1 MALRKLE
8 VRGLRGFAE
17 LQKLRFAVPD
27 STPGSGL
34 TILVGPNNG
43 GKSTVV
49 EALNALVT
57 SQGEP
62 QSFTEGR
69 RNKRADDR
77 ICIRA
82 EDTNGEV
89 AELRTVA
96 SGGSETEWYP
106 APFTLGKTMFV
117 LPSRRHFNPYFNK
130 STVTRSSYMV
140 SYGTRLTRGSSL
152 DHFAYRLFQVQE
164 NRASFDAVLGKVLR
178 PVPNWT
184 IDQSDPGQYY
194 LKLETSGQHHSSEGM
209 GEGLVSLLF
218 IVDALYD
225 SNPDDV
231 IVIDEP
237 ELSLHPTLQRR
248 LSALLTEY
256 AADRQIV
263 IATHSPY
270 FADFHAML
278 NGARLSRVH
287 QRNAGSVISSAS
299 EATMQK
305 LAGFLRDLNNPHVLG
320 LDAREAFFLED
331 GVILVEGQE
340 DVIQYKRVASQLG
353 IDIEGEFYGWGV
365 GGAEKMQTIA
375 SLFTELGFERVVGLL
390 DGNRSSLVPT
400 LQKAFPRY
408 HFAAIPAN
416 DIRTKR
422 AVPERAEVTGILDET
437 GNIRLEFTE
446 VMRAILTEL
455 NQALTTAPISQWD

>member
-8 VRGLRGFAE
+8 VRGLRGFAQLQE
-17 LQKLRFAVPD
+17 LMFAVPNG
-27 STPGSGL
+27 TAGSGL

-49 EALNALVT
+49 EALNALTT
-57 SQGEP
+57 SHRQP

-69 RNKRADDR
+69 RNKRAGDR

-89 AELRTVA
+89 AELRTVT
-96 SGGSETEWYP
+96 SGGSETEWFP
-106 APFTLGKTMFV
+106 SPFTLSRRMFV
-117 LPSRRHFNPYFNK
+117 LPSRRHFNPYFSK
-130 STVTRSSYMV
+130 STVTRENYMLDY
-140 SYGTRLTRGSSL
+140 STRATRGSSL
-152 DHFAYRLFQVQE
+152 NGFAYRLFQVQT
-164 NRASFDAVLGKVLR
+164 NRATFDAVLGKVLR
-178 PVPNWT
+178 SVPNWT

-194 LKLETSGQHHSSEGM
+194 LKLETSGQYHSSEGM

-218 IVDALYD
+218 IIDALYD
-225 SNPDDV
+225 SNSGDV

-270 FADFHAML
+270 FADFYSML
-278 NGARLSRVH
+278 NGARPSRLH
-287 QRNAGSVISSAS
+287 QRNASSVISSAS
-299 EATMQK
+299 ESTIQD
-305 LAGFLRDLNNPHVLG
+305 LAGFLRDRNNPHVLG

-340 DVIQYKRVASQLG
+340 DVILYKRVASQLG
-353 IDIEGEFYGWGV
+353 IDIEGDFYGWGV
-365 GGAEKMQTIA
+365 GGAEKMRTIA
-375 SLFTELGFERVVGLL
+375 SLFNELGFDTPKGLPSVPL
-390 DGNRSSLVPT
+390 RCYSCGRYTYQASCTRASRS
-400 LQKAFPRY
+400 
-408 HFAAIPAN
+408 
-416 DIRTKR
+416 
-422 AVPERAEVTGILDET
+422 
-437 GNIRLEFTE
+437 
-446 VMRAILTEL
+446 
-455 NQALTTAPISQWD
+455 